1 MVEVGEIKL
10 QPEKIGTARP
20 YFPKQS
26 FYFRHLSFGN
36 SCFLIAPIISCPF
49 GGREYLALAVAG
61 GDRVHGGVAINEGRR
76 EVQPLQFLDVLM
88 DR

>member
-1 MVEVGEIKL
+1 MRGWPLGEL
-10 QPEKIGTARP
+10 RPHHLPRAR
-20 YFPKQS
+20 
-26 FYFRHLSFGN
+26 
-36 SCFLIAPIISCPF
+36 ADAF

-61 GDRVHGGVAINEGRR
+61 GDRVHGGVAINEERR